1 MHSGAGFIVVLK
13 VMQHNCGPICECKRD
28 LSLAAV
34 GLAEASKLLSESILF
49 DSDDFIETYYALVRA
64 AKAKFL
70 GARAAYNEHCASV
83 AAGSAAS
90 QV

>member
-1 MHSGAGFIVVLK
+1 MQSGAGFIVVLK

-28 LSLAAV
+28 LSLAAA

-49 DSDDFIETYYALVRA
+49 DSDDIIETYYALVRA

-70 GARAAYNEHCASV
+70 GARAAYNEHCESI
-83 AAGSAAS
+83 AAGSAS